1 MPSVVDDDWSDSDD
15 EIGSEVETAVLLG
28 IPDGVIE
35 TETDIKDAAV
45 SRIGGHP
52 AILPSREPP
61 FSSSQCKICSYPME
75 LLVQVW
81 CPVED
86 SPMDRA
92 LYIWGCSRSACQRKD
107 GSVRAW
113 RALRYNA
120 EYAAKLEKMLAKRQA
135 QQKAS
140 SPVKS
145 APTTNPFSM
154 HAAGFTPGPFGLGD
168 RVFGQPAPTA
178 AAPAIEDEPE
188 DTSDTESATSES
200 SAHSLITAMALTT
213 IDDSPWRAAPSFPP
227 LYLSTTSEYLPP
239 PPKTKSPQ
247 SDHIEDPADEN
258 PKDGKDVSWAFEP
271 YENSLEVDVVFDR
284 FSKRV
289 SSTGVQC
296 LRYELKGIPLPFSSD
311 KVFDRL
317 FPFPP
322 QDPLPVT
329 KAAFKVVSAAKRSYS
344 TASISPCPACKAA
357 RVFECQLM
365 PNLINVLRASIKD
378 EETQLTDEQRMKVV
392 QEVLQKKVASDKR
405 GMEWG
410 TCMIFSCE
418 KDCCLDDDGGDKEC
432 WREEFVLVQ
441 WDD

>member
-1 MPSVVDDDWSDSDD
+1 MPSAVEDDWSDSDD
-15 EIGSEVETAVLLG
+15 EISSEVETAVLLG
-28 IPDGVIE
+28 IPDGTVE
-35 TETDIKDAAV
+35 KETDIQDAAV

-52 AILPSREPP
+52 AMLPSREPS
-61 FSSSQCKICSYPME
+61 FSCSQCKNCSYPME

-81 CPVED
+81 CPFED

-107 GSVRAW
+107 GSLRAW
-113 RALRYNA
+113 RALRYNV
-120 EYAAKLEKMLAKRQA
+120 EYAAKLAKKLAKKQV
-135 QQKAS
+135 QQKTLQ
-140 SPVKS
+140 PVKA

-154 HAAGFTPGPFGLGD
+154 QAAFTPSLFGLGD
-168 RVFGQPAPTA
+168 QVFGQPAS
-178 AAPAIEDEPE
+178 AIEDEPE
-188 DTSDTESATSES
+188 DTSDTESVTSES
-200 SAHSLITAMALTT
+200 SEHSSIIAVVSAT

-227 LYLSTTSEYLPP
+227 IYLSTISEYLPP
-239 PPKTKSPQ
+239 QPKTKIPQ
-247 SDHIEDPADEN
+247 SAHIDDLADDDS
-258 PKDGKDVSWAFEP
+258 KGGKDVSWAFEP
-271 YENSLEVDVVFDR
+271 YENSLEVDSVFDR
-284 FSKRV
+284 FTKRV
-289 SSTGVQC
+289 SNTGEQC

-317 FPFPP
+317 FPVPA

-329 KAAFKVVSAAKRSYS
+329 KAAFKVVPAVRRSYS
-344 TASISPCPACKAA
+344 TASIPSCPVCKTA

-365 PNLINVLRASIKD
+365 PNLINVLRISIKD
-378 EETQLTDEQRMKVV
+378 DDAQELTDAQRMNAVRD
-392 QEVLQKKVASDKR
+392 VLQKKTASDKR

-418 KDCCLDDDGGDKEC
+418 KDCCLDDHDSDREAKEC

>member
-1 MPSVVDDDWSDSDD
+1 MPFAVEDDWSDSDD

-28 IPDGVIE
+28 

-52 AILPSREPP
+52 AMLPSREPP
-61 FSSSQCKICSYPME
+61 FSSSQCKVCSYPME

-113 RALRYNA
+113 RALRYNV
-120 EYAAKLEKMLAKRQA
+120 EYAAKLAK
-135 QQKAS
+135 KWG
-140 SPVKS
+140 
-145 APTTNPFSM
+145 
-154 HAAGFTPGPFGLGD
+154 GFTPGPFGLGD
-168 RVFGQPAPTA
+168 HVFGQPTPTVTAPTT
-178 AAPAIEDEPE
+178 EDEPE
-188 DTSDTESATSES
+188 DTSDTESVTSES
-200 SAHSLITAMALTT
+200 SEHSLITAMASTT
-213 IDDSPWRAAPSFPP
+213 IGDSPWRAAPSFPP

-239 PPKTKSPQ
+239 PPKTKIPQ
-247 SDHIEDPADEN
+247 DAHIEDPADDDS
-258 PKDGKDVSWAFEP
+258 KGGKDVSWAFEP
-271 YENSLEVDVVFDR
+271 YENSLEVDGVFDR
-284 FSKRV
+284 FTKRV
-289 SSTGVQC
+289 SNTGEQC

-317 FPFPP
+317 FPVPA

-329 KAAFKVVSAAKRSYS
+329 KAAFKVVPAIRRSYS
-344 TASISPCPACKAA
+344 TASISQCPACKAA
-357 RVFECQLM
+357 RVFECQIM

-378 EETQLTDEQRMKVV
+378 GDAQKLTDEQRMKVV
-392 QEVLQKKVASDKR
+392 QDVLQKKAASDKR

-418 KDCCLDDDGGDKEC
+418 KDCCLDDHGGDKEC
-432 WREEFVLVQ
+432 WREELVLVQ

>member
-1 MPSVVDDDWSDSDD
+1 MPSIVDDDWSDSDD
-15 EIGSEVETAVLLG
+15 EIGAEVETAVLLG
-28 IPDGVIE
+28 VPDGIME

-120 EYAAKLEKMLAKRQA
+120 EYAAKLAKKLAKKQA

-140 SPVKS
+140 SSVKT
-145 APTTNPFSM
+145 APATNPFAMQAKS
-154 HAAGFTPGPFGLGD
+154 TPGPFGLGD
-168 RVFGQPAPTA
+168 HVFGQPAPTV

-188 DTSDTESATSES
+188 DTCDTESVTSDS
-200 SAHSLITAMALTT
+200 SAHSLIIAMASTT
-213 IDDSPWRAAPSFPP
+213 IDDSPWQAAPSFPP

-239 PPKTKSPQ
+239 PPKTKISQ
-247 SDHIEDPADEN
+247 SAHIEDPTDEY

-271 YENSLEVDVVFDR
+271 YENSLEVDGVFDR
-284 FSKRV
+284 FTKRV
-289 SSTGVQC
+289 SHTGEQC

-329 KAAFKVVSAAKRSYS
+329 KAAFKVVPTVRRSYS
-344 TASISPCPACKAA
+344 TTSIPPCPACKAA

-378 EETQLTDEQRMKVV
+378 EDTQKLTDEQRMKVV
-392 QEVLQKKVASDKR
+392 QEVLQKKVSSDKR

-418 KDCCLDDDGGDKEC
+418 KDCCVDDYSGDKEC
-432 WREEFVLVQ
+432 WREELVLVQ

>member
-1 MPSVVDDDWSDSDD
+1 MPSAIDDDWSDSDD

-28 IPDGVIE
+28 IPDGVVE

-52 AILPSREPP
+52 AMLPSREPP

-81 CPVED
+81 CPLED

-92 LYIWGCSRSACQRKD
+92 LYIWGCSRSTCQRKD

-113 RALRYNA
+113 RALRYNI
-120 EYAAKLEKMLAKRQA
+120 EYAAKLAKKLAKKQA

-140 SPVKS
+140 SPAKTTP
-145 APTTNPFSM
+145 ATNPFS
-154 HAAGFTPGPFGLGD
+154 AGFTAGHFGLGD
-168 RVFGQPAPTA
+168 QVFGQPAPIVA
-178 AAPAIEDEPE
+178 ATAIEDESE
-188 DTSDTESATSES
+188 DTSDVESVASES
-200 SAHSLITAMALTT
+200 SVHSLITAMASTM

-227 LYLSTTSEYLPP
+227 LYLSTISEYLPP
-239 PPKTKSPQ
+239 PPKTKIPQ
-247 SDHIEDPADEN
+247 NARIEDPADDDS
-258 PKDGKDVSWAFEP
+258 KDGKDVSWAFEP
-271 YENSLEVDVVFDR
+271 YENSLEVDGVFDR
-284 FSKRV
+284 FTKRV
-289 SSTGVQC
+289 SNTGEQC

-311 KVFDRL
+311 KVFDKL
-317 FPFPP
+317 FPVPH

-329 KAAFKVVSAAKRSYS
+329 KATFKVIPAVRRSYS
-344 TASISPCPACKAA
+344 TVSIPPCSACKAA

-378 EETQLTDEQRMKVV
+378 GEAQSLTDEQRMKVV
-392 QEVLQKKVASDKR
+392 QEVLQKKATSDKR

-418 KDCCLDDDGGDKEC
+418 KDCCLDDHGGDKEC

>member
-1 MPSVVDDDWSDSDD
+1 MPSAVDDDWSDSDD

-28 IPDGVIE
+28 IPDGIVE

-52 AILPSREPP
+52 AMLPSREPP

-92 LYIWGCSRSACQRKD
+92 LYMWGCSRSACQQKD

-113 RALRYNA
+113 RALRYNV
-120 EYAAKLEKMLAKRQA
+120 EYAAKLSKKLAKTQA
-135 QQKAS
+135 QRKAS
-140 SPVKS
+140 SPIKTV
-145 APTTNPFSM
+145 PTTNPFSM
-154 HAAGFTPGPFGLGD
+154 QATFVPSPFGLGD
-168 RVFGQPAPTA
+168 HVFGQPGLTVAS
-178 AAPAIEDEPE
+178 PAIENEPE
-188 DTSDTESATSES
+188 YTSDTESVTSES
-200 SAHSLITAMALTT
+200 SADSLITAMASTT
-213 IDDSPWRAAPSFPP
+213 INDSPWQSAPSFPP

-239 PPKTKSPQ
+239 PPKTKIPQ
-247 SDHIEDPADEN
+247 NARIEDPTDDDS
-258 PKDGKDVSWAFEP
+258 KDGKDVSWAFEP
-271 YENSLEVDVVFDR
+271 YENSLEVDSVFDR
-284 FSKRV
+284 FTKRV
-289 SSTGVQC
+289 SNTGEQC
-296 LRYELKGIPLPFSSD
+296 LRDPLPFSSD

-317 FPFPP
+317 FPVPP

-329 KAAFKVVSAAKRSYS
+329 KAAFKVVPAVKRSYS
-344 TASISPCPACKAA
+344 TASIPPCPACKAA

-365 PNLINVLRASIKD
+365 PNLINVLRTSIKD
-378 EETQLTDEQRMKVV
+378 EDAQKLTDEQRMKVV
-392 QEVLQKKVASDKR
+392 QEALQKNATPDKR

-418 KDCCLDDDGGDKEC
+418 KDCCLDDHGGDKEC

>member
-1 MPSVVDDDWSDSDD
+1 MPSAIDDDWSDSDD

-28 IPDGVIE
+28 IPDGVVE

-52 AILPSREPP
+52 AMLPSREPP

-81 CPVED
+81 CPLED

-113 RALRYNA
+113 RALRYNI
-120 EYAAKLEKMLAKRQA
+120 EYAAKLAKKLAKKQV

-140 SPVKS
+140 SPAKTTP
-145 APTTNPFSM
+145 ATNPFSM
-154 HAAGFTPGPFGLGD
+154 QAGFNPGHFGLGD
-168 RVFGQPAPTA
+168 HVFGQPAPIVAATA
-178 AAPAIEDEPE
+178 VEDEPE
-188 DTSDTESATSES
+188 DTSDVESVASES
-200 SAHSLITAMALTT
+200 SVHSLITAMASTT

-227 LYLSTTSEYLPP
+227 LYLSTISEYLPP
-239 PPKTKSPQ
+239 PPKTKIPQ
-247 SDHIEDPADEN
+247 NARIEDPADDDS
-258 PKDGKDVSWAFEP
+258 KDGKDVSWAFEP
-271 YENSLEVDVVFDR
+271 YENSLEVDGVFDR
-284 FSKRV
+284 FTKRV
-289 SSTGVQC
+289 SNTGEQC

-311 KVFDRL
+311 KVFDKL
-317 FPFPP
+317 FPVPH

-329 KAAFKVVSAAKRSYS
+329 KATFKVIPAVRRSYS
-344 TASISPCPACKAA
+344 TVSIPPCSACKAA

-378 EETQLTDEQRMKVV
+378 GEAQSLTDEQRMKVV
-392 QEVLQKKVASDKR
+392 QEVLQKKATSDKR

-418 KDCCLDDDGGDKEC
+418 KDCCLDDHGGDKEC

>member
-1 MPSVVDDDWSDSDD
+1 MPSAVDDDWSDSDD

-28 IPDGVIE
+28 IPDGVVE

-52 AILPSREPP
+52 AMLPSREPP

-113 RALRYNA
+113 RALRYNV
-120 EYAAKLEKMLAKRQA
+120 EYASKLAKKLAKKQA

-140 SPVKS
+140 SPMKT
-145 APTTNPFSM
+145 APTTNPFTIQ
-154 HAAGFTPGPFGLGD
+154 AKFTPGPFGLGD
-168 RVFGQPAPTA
+168 HVFGQPAPTVA
-178 AAPAIEDEPE
+178 DPAIEDEPGE
-188 DTSDTESATSES
+188 ASDTESVTSES
-200 SAHSLITAMALTT
+200 SAHSLITAMASTT

-239 PPKTKSPQ
+239 PPKTKIPQ
-247 SDHIEDPADEN
+247 GARIEDSADDHPN
-258 PKDGKDVSWAFEP
+258 DGKDVSWAFEP
-271 YENSLEVDVVFDR
+271 YENSLEVDGVFDR
-284 FSKRV
+284 FTKRV
-289 SSTGVQC
+289 SNTGEQC

-317 FPFPP
+317 FPVPP

-329 KAAFKVVSAAKRSYS
+329 KAAFKVVPAVRRSYS
-344 TASISPCPACKAA
+344 TASIPPCPGCKAA

-365 PNLINVLRASIKD
+365 PNLINVLKASIKD
-378 EETQLTDEQRMKVV
+378 EDMQKLTDEQRIKVV

-418 KDCCLDDDGGDKEC
+418 KDCCLDDHGGDKEC